1 MDRRE
6 HRRRKL
12 QELIDSVANGT
23 VSEFAKLVGKEPSY
37 ISRMLYPADKAQAKP
52 IGEKMISDIC
62 CALKI
67 STDWFD
73 KNEPLPSTT
82 LASKYQVE
90 LLTDVEASAGHG
102 VVSGGDTYN
111 AVELIQFSE
120 EQYTNLFSNIK
131 PEYIKMINV
140 RGDSMSP
147 TFESGDLLYI
157 DTRVNSY
164 DGDGVY
170 IFIYSGYRH
179 VKRLQMAGKKLLVL
193 SDNKTYKEWEI
204 NQSNEEDFYIVG
216 KVMVSQSQS
225 IKRFG

>member
-6 HRRRKL
+6 HRRQKL
-12 QELIDSVANGT
+12 QELINSVANGT

-52 IGEKMISDIC
+52 IGEKMISHIC
-62 CALKI
+62 SALNI
-67 STDWFD
+67 PANWFD
-73 KNEPLPSTT
+73 QDEKLPEIKTT
-82 LASKYQVE
+82 SQYQVE
-90 LLTDVEASAGHG
+90 LLKGVEASAGYG
-102 VVSGGDTYN
+102 VVGSDTYN

-120 EQYTNLFSNIK
+120 EQYINLFSNIK

-157 DTRVNSY
+157 DTRINHY

-179 VKRLQMAGKKLLVL
+179 VKRLQMAGKKLIVI

-204 NQSNEEDFYIVG
+204 DQTNEDEFYIVG
-216 KVMVSQSQS
+216 KVMISQSQAV
-225 IKRFG
+225 KRFG